1 MSGKKVSIFI
11 LIIIVLAV
19 LAYLAYRFTITPAL
33 HTGEFETAIVNR
45 GSVIDFVPAQG
56 VVQPGSEVLLLSPEA
71 SIIKEIISEPG
82 SHVEAGE
89 AIMKLDPDPILN
101 QIESIKDQLQ
111 MKENSLQ
118 KTILNARSIRVD
130 IEYNVEVKKLKIT
143 SLKSELAD
151 QGQLLEVG
159 GISPAK
165 VEQTKQQLVLAEKD
179 LENILEKNSIR
190 LEQLNTDLEGL
201 KLQIKI
207 QQKELD
213 SKENLL
219 KRMVIRAPSAGIILQ
234 VHGKKGERVNNH
246 KLLVRMSDLSA
257 YKIAGSIEDKF
268 AGIIET
274 GKTIYVIIGNE
285 RLDGQV
291 GNISPEVINNK
302 IEFDVFLKQNNHS
315 KLIPNMSLE
324 LMVVNAQKDS
334 ILRIK
339 SGPALSNDEEIDV
352 YFIKSNIAKRRKITT
367 GLMGSE
373 YIEIISGARE
383 GDKIIISEIPLFR
396 NIEEIEIQ

>member
-339 SGPALSNDEEIDV
+339 SGPALINDEEIDV

>member
-1 MSGKKVSIFI
+1 MSGKKISIFV
-11 LIIIVLAV
+11 LIAIVLVA
-19 LAYLAYRFTITPAL
+19 LTYLAYRLTITPAL

-89 AIMKLDPDPILN
+89 AIMTLDPDPILN
-101 QIESIKDQLQ
+101 QIESIKDQLK

-118 KTILNARSIRVD
+118 KTMLNARSIRVD

-219 KRMVIRAPSAGIILQ
+219 KRMIIRAPSAGIILQ
-234 VHGKKGERVNNH
+234 VQGKKGERVSNH

-257 YKIAGSIEDKF
+257 YKIAGSIDDKF

-274 GKTIYVIIGNE
+274 GKTIYALIDNE
-285 RLDGQV
+285 RLDGQI

-302 IEFDVFLKQNNHS
+302 IEFDVYLKQSSHS
-315 KLIPNMSLE
+315 KLIPNMGLE

-339 SGPALSNDEEIDV
+339 LGSVMGNDEEVSV
-352 YFIKSNIAKRRKITT
+352 YFIKLNIAKREKITT

>member
-1 MSGKKVSIFI
+1 MSGKKISIFV
-11 LIIIVLAV
+11 LIAIVLVV
-19 LAYLAYRFTITPAL
+19 LAYLAYRLTITPSL
-33 HTGEFETAIVNR
+33 HTGEFETAVVNR

-56 VVQPGSEVLLLSPEA
+56 IIQPGSEVLLLSPEA

-89 AIMKLDPDPILN
+89 TIMTLDPDPILN
-101 QIESIKDQLQ
+101 QIESLKDQLQ
-111 MKENSLQ
+111 VKENSLQ
-118 KTILNARSIRVD
+118 KNMLNARSIRVD
-130 IEYNVEVKKLKIT
+130 IEYNVEVKKLKIV

-151 QGQLLEVG
+151 QKQLLEVG

-165 VEQTKQQLVLAEKD
+165 VDQTKQQLVLAEKD

-213 SKENLL
+213 SKEILL
-219 KRMVIRAPSAGIILQ
+219 NRMVIRAPSAGIILQ

-257 YKIAGSIEDKF
+257 YKIEGSIDDNY
-268 AGIIET
+268 ASIIET
-274 GKTIYVIIGNE
+274 GKTIYALIDDE
-285 RLDGQV
+285 RLDGQI
-291 GNISPEVINNK
+291 GNISPEVINNR
-302 IEFDVFLKQNNHS
+302 IEFDVFLKQSNHS

-324 LMVVNAQKDS
+324 LMVVNTQKDS

-339 SGPALSNDEEIDV
+339 SGPALSSGEDINV
-352 YFIKSNIAKRRKITT
+352 YFIKSNVAKREKITT

-373 YIEIISGARE
+373 YIEIISGAKE
-383 GDKIIISEIPLFR
+383 GDKIIISEIPVFR

>member
-1 MSGKKVSIFI
+1 MSGKKISIFV
-11 LIIIVLAV
+11 LIAIVLVA
-19 LAYLAYRFTITPAL
+19 LAYLAYRLTITPSL
-33 HTGEFETAIVNR
+33 HAGEFETAVVNR

-56 VVQPGSEVLLLSPEA
+56 IIQPGSEVLLLSPEA

-89 AIMKLDPDPILN
+89 TIMTLDPDPILN
-101 QIESIKDQLQ
+101 QIESLKDQLQ
-111 MKENSLQ
+111 VKENSLQ
-118 KTILNARSIRVD
+118 KNMLNARSIRVD
-130 IEYNVEVKKLKIT
+130 IEYNVEVKKLKIV

-151 QGQLLEVG
+151 QKQLLEVG

-165 VEQTKQQLVLAEKD
+165 VDQTKQQLVLAEKD
-179 LENILEKNSIR
+179 LENILEKNSIK
-190 LEQLNTDLEGL
+190 LEHLNTDLEGL

-213 SKENLL
+213 SKEDLL

-234 VHGKKGERVNNH
+234 VHGKKGERVSKH

-257 YKIAGSIEDKF
+257 YKIEGSIDDKL

-274 GKTIYVIIGNE
+274 GKTIYALIDDE
-285 RLDGQV
+285 RLDGQI
-291 GNISPEVINNK
+291 GNISPEVINNR
-302 IEFDVFLKQNNHS
+302 IEFDVFLKQSNHS

-339 SGPALSNDEEIDV
+339 SGPALSNDEEINV
-352 YFIKSNIAKRRKITT
+352 YFIKSNVAKRGKIIT

-373 YIEIISGARE
+373 YIEIISGAKE
-383 GDKIIISEIPLFR
+383 GDKIIISEIPVFR

>member
-1 MSGKKVSIFI
+1 MSGKKITI
-11 LIIIVLAV
+11 LVLIVIVLAV
-19 LAYLAYRFTITPAL
+19 LAYLAYRFTVTPAL
-33 HTGEFETAIVNR
+33 HTGEFETAVVDR

-56 VVQPGSEVLLLSPEA
+56 IVQPGSEVLLLSPEA

-89 AIMKLDPDPILN
+89 AIMKLDPDPIHN
-101 QIESIKDQLQ
+101 QIESLKDQLQ

-118 KTILNARSIRVD
+118 KTMLNARSTRVD
-130 IEYNVEVKKLKIT
+130 IDYNVEVKKLKIT

-151 QGQLLEVG
+151 QEQLLEVG

-179 LENILEKNSIR
+179 LDNILEKNSIR

-207 QQKELD
+207 QQKDLD

-234 VHGKKGERVNNH
+234 VNGKKGERVSNH

-268 AGIIET
+268 ARIIET
-274 GKTIYVIIGNE
+274 GKTIYALIDNE
-285 RLDGQV
+285 LLEGQV

-339 SGPALSNDEEIDV
+339 SGPALSNDEEISV

-373 YIEIISGARE
+373 YIEIISGAKE
-383 GDKIIISEIPLFR
+383 SDKIIISEIPLFR